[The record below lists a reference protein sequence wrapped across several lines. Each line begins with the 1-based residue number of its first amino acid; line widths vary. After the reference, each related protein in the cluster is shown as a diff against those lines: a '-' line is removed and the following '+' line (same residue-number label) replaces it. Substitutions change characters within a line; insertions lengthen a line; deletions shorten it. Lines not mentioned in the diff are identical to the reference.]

1 MSFDNKYAKHKL
13 LVQKELSQ
21 IEKIVLDAISVRN
34 ELKQSLIKFLASP
47 SKRIR
52 PVIALLYLKAQG
64 INITEDII
72 KLLAS
77 IEIVHNASLIHDD
90 IIDESEFRRGEK
102 TLSAT
107 FGSKLGVISGDY
119 LLSLAMGM
127 VSELGSVEILSEF
140 SNTLKQMC
148 IGEINQNFELFK
160 IGTIENYIE
169 KSKNKTAYL
178 FKSALLCP
186 LILANASKD
195 IKDKAFEYS
204 LNFGIAFQIRDD
216 LLNLTKFDDS
226 KPYGNDIAEGIY
238 NAPVIYA
245 NGTDNLSEG
254 IEKTHSLL
262 NNYVNKAL
270 LSLDSIEGNKYKNS
284 LKQLTELLKNE

>member
-1 MSFDNKYAKHKL
+1 
-13 LVQKELSQ
+13 
-21 IEKIVLDAISVRN
+21 
-34 ELKQSLIKFLASP
+34 
-47 SKRIR
+47 
-52 PVIALLYLKAQG
+52 
-64 INITEDII
+64 
-72 KLLAS
+72 
-77 IEIVHNASLIHDD
+77 
-90 IIDESEFRRGEK
+90 
-102 TLSAT
+102 
-107 FGSKLGVISGDY
+107 
-119 LLSLAMGM
+119 
-127 VSELGSVEILSEF
+127 
-140 SNTLKQMC
+140 MC